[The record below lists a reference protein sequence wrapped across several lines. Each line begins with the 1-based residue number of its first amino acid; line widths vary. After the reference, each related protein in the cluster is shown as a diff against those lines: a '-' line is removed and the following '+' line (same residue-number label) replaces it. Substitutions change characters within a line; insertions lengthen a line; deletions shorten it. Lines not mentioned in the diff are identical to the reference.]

1 MNTYLL
7 EIGVE
12 ELPAKQIT
20 RAVSELKKHI
30 IQELN
35 REKVPYGSIE
45 IWSTPRRIA
54 VYIDQI
60 ADKLTDEQLTVTGPS
75 VSVAYDS
82 NNEPSNALQGFLKK
96 YNASAS
102 DITTTQKGKN
112 EVVTLNTTIIG
123 ADSKSV
129 IARLAPTWTTA
140 ATFNKS
146 MRWRD
151 YDLQF
156 IRPIRWILSLWN
168 SEHLQVAI
176 ESLNSDV
183 YTYGHRT
190 LANDKFKVASAN
202 TYLDTMQEAMVI
214 IEPDKR
220 REIILTQISAAEN
233 SLSVVVQK
241 DETLLDEIIN
251 IVEYPTVFTG
261 RFDDEFLSLPIPAVV
276 MPMKDHQR
284 YFPSFTTEG
293 NLSTVFFG
301 VRNGDDFFLDTVA
314 KGNEKVLRARLKDAQ
329 FFFKEDRKKKL
340 EDFVSGLKKVL
351 YQAKLGTI
359 YDKVTRIKMLSTY
372 IAELVG
378 LDSDA
383 LVLLHRAVEL
393 CKADLNTA
401 MVNEFAE
408 LQGVMGKIYAQYD
421 GEDELVAGAIASHY
435 YPRFATDDIPSDMFG
450 KIISVADKMDSL
462 VGAYGTGT
470 IPKGNKDPFGLRR
483 MMISILSI
491 NLANDGFNPN
501 LEHIINQSAELFAD
515 KFSEDKK
522 EVLQL
527 VKEGLLQRLR
537 VIMNDKGY
545 RYDIVEATIDNALCD
560 ISELIAKCDAI
571 AAYDREKLENITI
584 NMLRAIK
591 LSAAIEKVM
600 PIDINLFENQAEQV
614 MYDRASELTAQ
625 ITSLADEKDYA
636 IALDKLDILGN
647 EISDFLE
654 NVMIM
659 HDDERIR
666 ENRIQLLGI
675 CADAALRVADFGK
688 LEFN

>member
-20 RAVSELKKHI
+20 HAVSELKKNI

-35 REKVPYGSIE
+35 REKVPYGTVE

-60 ADKLTDEQLTVTGPS
+60 AHKLADEQLTVTGPS
-75 VSVAYDS
+75 IAVAYDS
-82 NNEPSNALQGFLKK
+82 NNEPSKALQGFIKK
-96 YNASAS
+96 YDASLN
-102 DITTTQKGKN
+102 DITITKKGKN
-112 EVVTLNTTIIG
+112 EVVTLNTTVIG
-123 ADSKSV
+123 ADVKTV
-129 IARLAPTWTTA
+129 ISRLAPTWTTA

-156 IRPIRWILSLWN
+156 IRPIRWLVSLWN
-168 SEHLQVAI
+168 SEHLPIAI

-183 YTYGHRT
+183 FTYGHRT
-190 LANDKFKVASAN
+190 LANKQFKVAGAN
-202 TYLDTMQEAMVI
+202 EYLNTMQEAMVI
-214 IEPDKR
+214 VEPDKR
-220 REIILTQISAAEN
+220 REIILDQISTAEK
-233 SLSVVVQK
+233 SLSVSAQK
-241 DETLLDEIIN
+241 DEILLDEIIN

-284 YFPSFTTEG
+284 YFPSFSTEG
-293 NLSTVFFG
+293 KLSTVFFA

-329 FFFKEDRKKKL
+329 FFYKEDRKKKL
-340 EDFVSGLKKVL
+340 EDFAEGLKKVL
-351 YQAKLGTI
+351 YQAQLGTI
-359 YDKVTRIKMLSTY
+359 YDKTLRIKELATY

-378 LDSDA
+378 LDSDNLA
-383 LVLLHRAVEL
+383 LLHRAVEL

-408 LQGVMGKIYAQYD
+408 LQGVMGKIYAQED
-421 GEDELVAGAIASHY
+421 GEDELVANAIESHY
-435 YPRFATDDIPSDMFG
+435 YPRFATDNIPSDMLG

-462 VGAYGTGT
+462 VGSYGTGT

-501 LEHIINQSAELFAD
+501 LELLINKSAQLFGD
-515 KFSEDKK
+515 KFTED
-522 EVLQL
+522 ENRVIELI
-527 VKEGLLQRLR
+527 KEGLHQRLR
-537 VIMNDKGY
+537 VIMNEKNY
-545 RYDIVEATIDNALCD
+545 RYDIIEATINNSLCD
-560 ISELIAKCDAI
+560 ISDFVAKCDAI
-571 AAYDREKLENITI
+571 SAYDREKLENIAT
-584 NMLRAIK
+584 NMLRAVK
-591 LSAAIEKVM
+591 LSAATDESIAIDEK
-600 PIDINLFENQAEQV
+600 LFETEVEQA
-614 MYDRASELTAQ
+614 MYNKASELTTN
-625 ITSLADEKDYA
+625 ITDLVGQGDYA
-636 IALDKLDILGN
+636 TALNKLDLLGN

-666 ENRIQLLGI
+666 ENRIQQMRI
-675 CADAALRVADFGK
+675 CADAALKVADFSK